1 MVKGGGGLRGGD
13 FEGDLGDN
21 GTGVG
26 KGVDLKKRNS
36 RVSKTRSNSKSKRTK
51 KTISKARLIKKK
63 IKKSYCPAGE
73 IEGNPIIEIA
83 HHFIFSERDRL
94 VIKRPDKFGGNL
106 DLTQEE
112 LLKMY
117 KNRDLHP
124 LDLKNSVAD
133 CLADILEPVRN
144 YLKKTHK

>member
-1 MVKGGGGLRGGD
+1 LH
-13 FEGDLGDN
+13 
-21 GTGVG
+21 GTDGSD
-26 KGVDLKKRNS
+26 KMS
-36 RVSKTRSNSKSKRTK
+36 SSKENF
-51 KTISKARLIKKK
+51 IAIDDEPNVIKKK

-73 IEGNPIIEIA
+73 IEGNPILEIA

-94 VIKRPDKFGGNL
+94 VIERPDKFGGNL

-117 KNRDLHP
+117 ENGDLHP

-133 CLADILEPVRN
+133 CLVDILEPVRN
-144 YLKKTHK
+144 YLKESH